1 MLVLQNNVAETNFYD
16 FEDRT
21 MKLNI
26 CILSILLVTPLANA
40 QQPDTS
46 PSQANQPIYSSSPK
60 ISGSTKTSEHC
71 TKLRAEVDKLVG
83 KPQRRYAAMERY
95 KAECTEG
102 RTNQY

>member
-1 MLVLQNNVAETNFYD
+1 
-16 FEDRT
+16 

-26 CILSILLVTPLANA
+26 YILSILLVAPLANA
-40 QQPDTS
+40 QQPETS

-71 TKLRAEVDKLVG
+71 NKLRAEVDKLTG

-102 RTNQY
+102 RINQ